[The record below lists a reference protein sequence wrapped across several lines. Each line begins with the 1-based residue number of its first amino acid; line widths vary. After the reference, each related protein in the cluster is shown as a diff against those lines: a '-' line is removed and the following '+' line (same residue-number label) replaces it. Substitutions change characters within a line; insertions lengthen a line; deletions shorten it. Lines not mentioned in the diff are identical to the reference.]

1 MSTKHLQELPS
12 KKNED
17 GQKVPIR
24 QWQFL
29 TPKSSGLA
37 LFGLLCVAVFF
48 FKGLTQEVEYY
59 PLSAPRPQS
68 HIYVIIPKLTTPEN
82 FEECY

>member
-1 MSTKHLQELPS
+1 MSTQHFQELPS
-12 KKNED
+12 KKNKD
-17 GQKVPIR
+17 AQKVPIW
-24 QWQFL
+24 QWQFF
-29 TPKSSGLA
+29 TPKSFRLA
-37 LFGLLCVAVFF
+37 HFTLLCVAVF

>member
-1 MSTKHLQELPS
+1 MVVLNPQ
-12 KKNED
+12 
-17 GQKVPIR
+17 I
-24 QWQFL
+24 FL
-29 TPKSSGLA
+29 DSLTWLV
-37 LFGLLCVAVFF
+37 LLFF
-48 FKGLTQEVEYY
+48 FKGLTQEVEPY